1 MQDQCQDRVGLLQ
14 AIQLSRLESENNG
27 QGWGHPAP
35 ALADPALSFTPP
47 NRLPTSSAS
56 FASAPTRLT
65 VSNPLH
71 TFQPTRTSPHVISSK
86 VTRTPSPEKRPF
98 LSTLRPARK
107 QKTPESSLK
116 IDGAAAA
123 TAATLAWSSIS
134 RAEGAAFA
142 RTLTAPPMVPFSAP
156 PDVVISSSSD
166 PPSRQRSFSV
176 SNNEQPSPPQTFRAP
191 PGSTRARPRPHSF
204 IIPRNNPDALF
215 VAEQPPTVPAH
226 RYGVGPAYMPPP
238 DTLRTQHNE
247 SSRMYPKPGRSPP
260 TPPPKVLSTPSTLLP
275 VSSHSNFQVPRK
287 PTPSASLATSRDTDD
302 SWKSSVR
309 TDRRQS
315 IAQIPPVVQGE
326 DYPPA
331 PDLQQDEISL
341 NGATSPDEL
350 PLDEKARVAKALE
363 TISSCVDLQAA
374 TQVANEIVVQGD
386 EVHWDD
392 VAGLEAA
399 KLALKEAVVYP
410 FLRPDLFSGL
420 REPARGMLLFG
431 PPGTG
436 KTMLA
441 RAVATESKSTF
452 FSISASSL
460 TSKYVSCPSGFPS
473 HTSPC
478 TNIP

>member
-1 MQDQCQDRVGLLQ
+1 M
-14 AIQLSRLESENNG
+14 
-27 QGWGHPAP
+27 
-35 ALADPALSFTPP
+35 
-47 NRLPTSSAS
+47 
-56 FASAPTRLT
+56 
-65 VSNPLH
+65 
-71 TFQPTRTSPHVISSK
+71 
-86 VTRTPSPEKRPF
+86 
-98 LSTLRPARK
+98 
-107 QKTPESSLK
+107 
-116 IDGAAAA
+116 
-123 TAATLAWSSIS
+123 
-134 RAEGAAFA
+134 
-142 RTLTAPPMVPFSAP
+142 
-156 PDVVISSSSD
+156 
-166 PPSRQRSFSV
+166 
-176 SNNEQPSPPQTFRAP
+176 
-191 PGSTRARPRPHSF
+191 
-204 IIPRNNPDALF
+204 
-215 VAEQPPTVPAH
+215 
-226 RYGVGPAYMPPP
+226 
-238 DTLRTQHNE
+238 
-247 SSRMYPKPGRSPP
+247 
-260 TPPPKVLSTPSTLLP
+260 
-275 VSSHSNFQVPRK
+275 
-287 PTPSASLATSRDTDD
+287 
-302 SWKSSVR
+302 R

-363 TISSCVDLQAA
+363 TIGSCVDLQAA

-460 TSKYVSCPSGFPS
+460 TSKYVSCPSGSPS
-473 HTSPC
+473 HTNPC